1 MNYFAYGS
9 NMSLARLS
17 ARIPSVR
24 RIGVGSLAG
33 YTIVFHKAAESDGSA
48 KCDAFFTGD
57 PSQEV
62 LGVVYEMDPKDKN
75 RLDIIEGVGYG
86 YENRCVTVG
95 LRDGSAVT
103 AWVYCATSID
113 TSLLPFDWYREHVV
127 RGAIENGLPENYIS
141 RIRAVETMRDPDA
154 ERAARELSIYSE
166 LDKTAT

>member
-33 YTIVFHKAAESDGSA
+33 YTLVFHKAGEKDGSA

-57 PSQEV
+57 PSHEV
-62 LGVVYEMDPKDKN
+62 LGVVYGIDPDEKH

-86 YENRCVTVG
+86 YENRFVTVRLG
-95 LRDGSAVT
+95 DGSLLR

-113 TSLLPFDWYREHVV
+113 TALLPFDWYREHVV
-127 RGAIENGLPENYIS
+127 RGAIENGLPDRYVAM
-141 RIRAVETMRDPDA
+141 IRAVQVMTDPDR
-154 ERAARELSIYSE
+154 ERSARELSIYG
-166 LDKTAT
+166 